1 MENLKIGIWELNN
14 KGIESDNYSISLSSV
29 SAIRIEDGLKVW
41 YEPVYLFVD
50 ENYGIQDLMDLIKIM
65 AIARIENG
73 IPTKNHLDTN
83 TIKFIQSGGSEQS
96 ATDTRLF
103 EYRAAT

>member
-1 MENLKIGIWELNN
+1 MENLIIGIWELNN
-14 KGIESDNYSISLSSV
+14 QGIESDNYSISLSSV

-41 YEPVYLFVD
+41 FEPVYLFVE
-50 ENYGIQDLMDLIKIM
+50 ENYGIQDLMDLIVIM
-65 AIARIENG
+65 AIARIEND

-83 TIKFIQSGGSEQS
+83 TIKFILSGGSEQF

-103 EYRAAT
+103 EYQVKT